1 MLSREST
8 IRPEPPTASAFSCAR
23 TRPGAMDFP
32 AIEQTLLCVHLG
44 APAKLACRRDRR
56 RYAGTSVDGDIDI
69 IPACT
74 SMRWQMFDQ
83 NVNTLVLTRP
93 PSLLTSIAATLDMD
107 NRRVEIRN
115 RFQMRDLGWLC
126 WTGR

>member
-1 MLSREST
+1 
-8 IRPEPPTASAFSCAR
+8 
-23 TRPGAMDFP
+23 
-32 AIEQTLLCVHLG
+32 
-44 APAKLACRRDRR
+44 
-56 RYAGTSVDGDIDI
+56 
-69 IPACT
+69 
-74 SMRWQMFDQ
+74 MRWQMFDQ